1 MKKIKNRE
9 DLEKVRKRLIKK
21 SDPNKSCITIS
32 SGTCCRAYGCQIV
45 TKAFITEIEKQEIR
59 DKVEVKTTGCLGF
72 CERGPIVVIY
82 PKGIYYQKVTIEDV
96 SKIVTETILN
106 DKIIDRLLYTN
117 PVSGKKI
124 TNGEEI
130 PFYKKQMRV
139 LLKNNWFIDP
149 NKIED
154 YIINGGYVALSNAL
168 FKMTPE
174 KIIDTIKRSGL
185 RGRGGAGFPTG
196 VKWENCRRVN
206 GDIKFIICNAD
217 EGDPGAYMDRC
228 ILEGNPH
235 SIIEGMIIGAYA
247 IGSHEGY
254 IYVRHE
260 YPLAIKNLKIALSQA
275 REYGLLGKN
284 ILNSGFDFDIKIS
297 IGGGV
302 FVCGESTALI
312 ASIEGKVGEPRAKY
326 IHTIEKGLWN
336 KPTNLNNVE
345 TWANIPTIINKGSD
359 WFSAIG
365 TEKSK
370 GTKIFSLVGKINN
383 SGLVEVP
390 MGITLKEI
398 VYEIGGGVLNGKK
411 FKAIQTGG
419 PSGGCIPEKLLDI
432 PVDFEKL
439 SEAGSMM
446 GSGGMIVLD
455 EDTCVVD
462 LAKYFLNFILDE
474 SCGKCIPC
482 REGTGRLFEIVERI
496 TSGRG
501 EIEDIRLLEELSNVV
516 KDFSLCGLGQTSP
529 NPVLSTI
536 HYFRDEWE
544 THIKEKRCPALVCK
558 ELIQYNIDNE
568 KCTGCGVC
576 KKFCPQK
583 AILGELKNPHSI
595 VQDRCTSCG
604 ICNENCG
611 HNAIM
616 LKSPR
621 GKN

>member
-9 DLEKVRKRLIKK
+9 DLERVRKRIVKK
-21 SDPNKSCITIS
+21 SDPNKPCITIS
-32 SGTCCRAYGCQIV
+32 SGTCCRAYGCQKV
-45 TKAFITEIEKQEIR
+45 TKAFITEIEKLGIR

-82 PKGIYYQKVTIEDV
+82 PKGIYYQRVTIEDV
-96 SKIVTETILN
+96 SEIVTETILN
-106 DKIIDRLLYTN
+106 GKIIDRLLYID
-117 PVSGKKI
+117 PVSGKKFV
-124 TNGEEI
+124 NGEEI
-130 PFYKKQMRV
+130 SFYKKQMRV
-139 LLKNNWFIDP
+139 LLKNNWLIDP

-154 YIINGGYVALSNAL
+154 YIINCGYTALSNAL

-174 KIIDTIKRSGL
+174 QIIDTIKRSGL

-196 VKWENCRRVN
+196 VKWENCRRAN
-206 GDIKFIICNAD
+206 GDLKFIVCNAD

-260 YPLAIKNLKIALSQA
+260 YPLAVKNLKIALNQA
-275 REYGLLGKN
+275 REYGLLGNN
-284 ILNSGFDFDIKIS
+284 ILNSGFDFNIKIS

-312 ASIEGKVGEPRAKY
+312 TSIEGKIGEPRAKY
-326 IHTIEKGLWN
+326 IHTVEKGLWN

-345 TWANIPTIINKGSD
+345 TWANIPIIINKGSK

-419 PSGGCIPEKLLDI
+419 PSGGCIPEKLLGL

-439 SEAGSMM
+439 KEAGSMM
-446 GSGGMIVLD
+446 GSGGMIVID
-455 EDTCVVD
+455 EETCVVD

-482 REGTGRLFEIVERI
+482 REGTGRLSEIVERI
-496 TSGRG
+496 TSGKAK
-501 EIEDIRLLEELSNVV
+501 IEDLELLEELSHVV
-516 KDFSLCGLGQTSP
+516 KDFSLCGLGQTAP

-536 HYFRDEWE
+536 NYFRDEWE
-544 THIKEKRCPALVCK
+544 THIKNKTCPALVCK
-558 ELIQYNIDNE
+558 ELIQYYVDNE

-576 KKFCPQK
+576 KNLCPQK

-595 VQDRCTSCG
+595 VQDRCISCG
-604 ICNENCG
+604 ICHENCKY
-611 HNAIM
+611 NAII
-616 LKSPR
+616 LSSPR